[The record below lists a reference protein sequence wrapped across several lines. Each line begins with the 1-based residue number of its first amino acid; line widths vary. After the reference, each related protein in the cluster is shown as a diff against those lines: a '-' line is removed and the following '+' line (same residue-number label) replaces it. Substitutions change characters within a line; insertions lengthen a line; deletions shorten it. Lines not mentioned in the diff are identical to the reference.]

1 MDFAPYRQS
10 DLLSAFAVEKLPFAR
25 LPMKNKNVAGILAL
39 LVGIFGTH
47 RFYLGQRFIGVLY
60 FFAFWAGLGL
70 TIEEGNPILMLLP
83 ALISLVDG
91 IVFFAMPWEDFDRRY
106 NKTYLKQQQA
116 IAAEE
121 RSFSVPVEEAP
132 PRVSKFEH
140 HKREGIRKFRSHD
153 FAGAV
158 ADFLEA
164 LTIRPGDPAM
174 CFNLACCY
182 SMLEQSAPAFYYLDT
197 AVANG
202 FENIQKVRQ
211 HPALAHLRTKP
222 EFAKYTRNDN
232 AAPAPPPPPPPTHE
246 QEIEEFFDLNI
257 QEEVEIPEPLIK
269 LEDLLNRGILTQEEF
284 EAQKEK
290 MFGYR

>member
-1 MDFAPYRQS
+1 
-10 DLLSAFAVEKLPFAR
+10 
-25 LPMKNKNVAGILAL
+25 MKNKNVAGVLAL
-39 LVGIFGTH
+39 IVGIFGTH
-47 RFYLGQRFIGVLY
+47 RFYLGQRFLGVLY

-106 NKTYLKQQQA
+106 NKAYFKQQNARA
-116 IAAEE
+116 IEE
-121 RSFSVPVEEAP
+121 RSFSVPVEEEAP
-132 PRVSKFEH
+132 PRISKFEH

-164 LTIRPGDPAM
+164 QTVRPKDPAIS
-174 CFNLACCY
+174 FNLACCY
-182 SMLEQSAPAFYYLDT
+182 SMLEQSVPAFYYLET
-197 AVANG
+197 SLANG
-202 FENIQKVRQ
+202 FDNVEKIHQ
-211 HPALAHLRTKP
+211 HPALAFLRMQH
-222 EFAKYTRNDN
+222 EFAKYTRREE
-232 AAPAPPPPPPPTHE
+232 PLSPPPPPPPPPPTRE
-246 QEIEEFFDLNI
+246 QEVQDFFDLNV
-257 QEEVEIPEPLIK
+257 QEDVEIPEPLIK
-269 LEDLLNRGILTQEEF
+269 LEDLLNRGILTPEEF

>member
-164 LTIRPGDPAM
+164 LTIRPSPTASRTFKKYANTPRWPTCVRNLNSPNIPAM
-174 CFNLACCY
+174 TTLHRRRRRR
-182 SMLEQSAPAFYYLDT
+182 LP
-197 AVANG
+197 
-202 FENIQKVRQ
+202 
-211 HPALAHLRTKP
+211 H
-222 EFAKYTRNDN
+222 
-232 AAPAPPPPPPPTHE
+232 PPTSR
-246 QEIEEFFDLNI
+246 
-257 QEEVEIPEPLIK
+257 K
-269 LEDLLNRGILTQEEF
+269 
-284 EAQKEK
+284 
-290 MFGYR
+290 